1 MGKNKAKKKLKA
13 LQKKQGEAAEAQ
25 MDGIPQSMVFRR
37 GKVGQH
43 VAELVED
50 MRHVM
55 SPYTAKNLKEVRR
68 TGHIRL
74 AALRSSICHVQ
85 PDD

>member
-1 MGKNKAKKKLKA
+1 
-13 LQKKQGEAAEAQ
+13 
-25 MDGIPQSMVFRR
+25 MVFRR

-50 MRHVM
+50 MRQVM

-68 TGHIRL
+68 L
-74 AALRSSICHVQ
+74 QRSDTSVRIACYMMIE
-85 PDD
+85 PYA